1 MVAPRNESSETK
13 KRTKRTRGKNE
24 GAKSK
29 KINSEWDRKKEETG
43 EEREKKTGK
52 EKKNLIASNDAHRR
66 EHRLAVKG

>member
-29 KINSEWDRKKEETG
+29 KINSEWDRKKG
-43 EEREKKTGK
+43 GNRRRKRKKDRKRK
-52 EKKNLIASNDAHRR
+52 EKSDSFKRCASTRTSTCS
-66 EHRLAVKG
+66 